1 MPTLFD
7 LWVDHIFHQTPPSP
21 QLDYTST
28 EWFMFTIL
36 KQAFQNGIIKQKIHV
51 KTYWISI
58 PVLLIAVKW
67 DAIGN
72 CSSPEL
78 QVAICRIFLLSIAN
92 CSSFICFPIFSE
104 EFSEE
109 AGWSAVSSLSFAT
122 SYPLPVASCR
132 ILLLLLLPIATDLAT
147 FTSVRATWKPANI
160 NM

>member
-104 EFSEE
+104 EWGVRRQGDQPFH
-109 AGWSAVSSLSFAT
+109 LS
-122 SYPLPVASCR
+122 PLPPVILCQWPVAASFFFFCCQ
-132 ILLLLLLPIATDLAT
+132 LPPTLPP
-147 FTSVRATWKPANI
+147 SPALEPPGSLQ
-160 NM
+160 M